1 MISPPVVNEGPLR
14 CPACGNVVA
23 VQRDTG
29 SWEVRHNKRVF
40 VIAPGGLTSVKCEDC
55 GNHHGY
61 RFEIGVAMFYIRF
74 TFGGDG
80 HDINEDFIG

>member
-1 MISPPVVNEGPLR
+1 MFEFTFGRYDDMMALPLSIILVDQ
-14 CPACGNVVA
+14 G
-23 VQRDTG
+23 
-29 SWEVRHNKRVF
+29 
-40 VIAPGGLTSVKCEDC
+40 KCKDC